1 MIVLGIFIGLVIGI
15 LSTLL
20 IGYLISKKPTKMKI
34 LRRGIY
40 TNEYVNKSDGST
52 FSVQFEIGEVERTE
66 SKSKVTVLSTVFSD
80 TRYMSDESGI
90 RKMVENSWI
99 KSSEIEWI
107 KKTTQQERN
116 EKINE
121 VLK

>member
-66 SKSKVTVLSTVFSD
+66 SKSKVTVLSTVFSA